1 MMIKEKNQIPLIKK
15 NTNDTNDTNDTK
27 NRYFYTELKK
37 GLKKNRYFYS
47 VLEKDLKTKNYN
59 RWMYSYFK
67 K

>member
-1 MMIKEKNQIPLIKK
+1 MIKEKNQIPLIKK
-15 NTNDTNDTNDTK
+15 NTNDTKDTNDTK

>member
-1 MMIKEKNQIPLIKK
+1 MIKEKNQIPLIKK

-27 NRYFYTELKK
+27 NRYFYTKLKK

>member
-1 MMIKEKNQIPLIKK
+1 MIKEKNQIPLIKK

>member
-1 MMIKEKNQIPLIKK
+1 MIKEKNQIPFIKK

>member
-1 MMIKEKNQIPLIKK
+1 MNSLTNEQKIPLIKK
-15 NTNDTNDTNDTK
+15 FKNDTK
-27 NRYFYTELKK
+27 NR
-37 GLKKNRYFYS
+37 LKKNRYFYS

>member
-1 MMIKEKNQIPLIKK
+1 MIKEKNQIPLIKK

-27 NRYFYTELKK
+27 NRYFY
-37 GLKKNRYFYS
+37 S

>member
-1 MMIKEKNQIPLIKK
+1 MIKEKNQIPLIKK

-47 VLEKDLKTKNYN
+47 VLEKDLKKKNYN

>member
-1 MMIKEKNQIPLIKK
+1 MIKEKNQIPLIKK

-37 GLKKNRYFYS
+37 GMKKNRYFYS